1 MLAAVVLGVGVEW
14 FHTGVG
20 ILDLLGHQTGSA
32 PPIWILG
39 LWLQFATTL
48 HFSLGWLSKRYLL
61 ATLLGLIGGP
71 LAFLGGERLG
81 AAAFGDPRALS
92 LGVIAL
98 AWAIAL
104 PVLVRSADRL
114 GGVGRYKIFG
124 GQSEALIDL
133 TAPLGQRNT

>member
-1 MLAAVVLGVGVEW
+1 MIAAVVLGIGVEW
-14 FHTGVG
+14 FHSGVG
-20 ILDLLGHQTGSA
+20 VLDFLGHQAGSP

-48 HFSLGWLSKRYLL
+48 HFSLGWLSKRYPL
-61 ATLLGLIGGP
+61 AALLGLIGGP

-81 AAAFGDPRALS
+81 AATFGDPRALS
-92 LGVIAL
+92 LGLIAL

-104 PVLVRSADRL
+104 PVLVRFADQL
-114 GGVGRYKIFG
+114 GGVGRYTVCSG
-124 GQSEALIDL
+124 HPEALIDL